1 MPTFAELHMQLQWN
15 TWLYT
20 YMHLQS
26 LEYMD
31 FTLQNATLWPSIS
44 RVTWSLQEGFGILT
58 EADGTERQGFW
69 LNGELLE

>member
-1 MPTFAELHMQLQWN
+1 
-15 TWLYT
+15 
-20 YMHLQS
+20 MHLQS

-44 RVTWSLQEGFGILT
+44 PVTWSLQEGFGILT